1 MAVEGG
7 VRVGGLKEGHLRRT
21 STPSR
26 GRCQYSDSLHT
37 YEIATSSVAGK
48 RYIFKFSWARNINFD
63 SHEGIPTE
71 PQRLNSVGHCYVHMW
86 HTRTVKEGFKE
97 CIRFVYISLVFP
109 PFYGFAA
116 ENRGRRCPFFFTRT
130 AILVLQCFELD
141 NKSVYLT
148 TYPCLFDCSAIE
160 ITYLILPGSTMSKAP
175 NELIELKDRMK
186 LCTQLVSTAMVCPIW
201 CRFSRGSR

>member
-1 MAVEGG
+1 MLAIV
-7 VRVGGLKEGHLRRT
+7 VFI
-21 STPSR
+21 
-26 GRCQYSDSLHT
+26 CD
-37 YEIATSSVAGK
+37 
-48 RYIFKFSWARNINFD
+48 
-63 SHEGIPTE
+63 
-71 PQRLNSVGHCYVHMW
+71 
-86 HTRTVKEGFKE
+86 TRTVKEGFKE
-97 CIRFVYISLVFP
+97 CICFVYISLVFP

-116 ENRGRRCPFFFTRT
+116 EDRGRRVLFFTRT

-186 LCTQLVSTAMVCPIW
+186 LCTQLVSTAMVCPI
-201 CRFSRGSR
+201 

>member
-1 MAVEGG
+1 MYMF
-7 VRVGGLKEGHLRRT
+7 
-21 STPSR
+21 
-26 GRCQYSDSLHT
+26 CLHIT
-37 YEIATSSVAGK
+37 RFPALLWICRWRPRASV
-48 RYIFKFSWARNINFD
+48 Y
-63 SHEGIPTE
+63 
-71 PQRLNSVGHCYVHMW
+71 
-86 HTRTVKEGFKE
+86 
-97 CIRFVYISLVFP
+97 
-109 PFYGFAA
+109 
-116 ENRGRRCPFFFTRT
+116 FFFTRT

-201 CRFSRGSR
+201 CRFSRGSRESSRALLSSGTWYALWTLSSSFATRSLRARRAWCTRRAR

>member
-1 MAVEGG
+1 MYMF
-7 VRVGGLKEGHLRRT
+7 
-21 STPSR
+21 
-26 GRCQYSDSLHT
+26 CLHIT
-37 YEIATSSVAGK
+37 RFPALLWICRWRPRASV
-48 RYIFKFSWARNINFD
+48 Y
-63 SHEGIPTE
+63 
-71 PQRLNSVGHCYVHMW
+71 
-86 HTRTVKEGFKE
+86 
-97 CIRFVYISLVFP
+97 
-109 PFYGFAA
+109 
-116 ENRGRRCPFFFTRT
+116 FFFTRT

-201 CRFSRGSR
+201 CRFSRGVPVILSSPAFLGDLVRPLNPFSLFCHSVLEGQEGLVHQEGQVDWGSLVDLEV